1 MPNYCHATII
11 GHIGRDPETR
21 FLPDGKPVCQFSVAV
36 TKKMKG
42 QDATTW
48 WRVSAFGRTAE
59 IAQQYLAKGS
69 PVLVAGEP
77 VLREYQA
84 KDGST
89 KSSLEL
95 TADRLTLLG
104 ARDSVG
110 ETQERPARTEASTTR
125 APRRPEAGLPA
136 GADDLSD
143 IPF

>member
-1 MPNYCHATII
+1 MPNYSHATII

-21 FLPDGKPVCQFSVAV
+21 FLPDGKPVCQFSVAT

-42 QDATTW
+42 ADTTTW

-84 KDGST
+84 KDGTT

-104 ARDSVG
+104 GRDSG
-110 ETQERPARTEASTTR
+110 GDTTQERPAQTSQSR
-125 APRRPEAGLPA
+125 APQRAKDAGLPA
-136 GADDLSD
+136 DADDLSD

>member
-1 MPNYCHATII
+1 MPNYAQATVV
-11 GHIGRDPETR
+11 GHVGRDPETR
-21 FLPDGKPVCQFSVAV
+21 YLQDGKAVCQFSVAV
-36 TKKMKG
+36 TKKVKG
-42 QDATTW
+42 SDSTTW

-84 KDGST
+84 KDGTT

-104 ARDSVG
+104 GRDSAG
-110 ETQERPARTEASTTR
+110 EERPARSEASTTR
-125 APRRPEAGLPA
+125 APQRGQEAGLPV
-136 GADDLSD
+136 GSDDLGD
-143 IPF
+143 VPF